1 MRSAPAA
8 LCSLTIGLTIGLALA
23 LIALGCGG
31 EHLEAPQVIAAPAR
45 HVAASAAA
53 PRSSAD
59 LKAPAPPP
67 EAPEPEA
74 LRFFLDHLSAPAVP
88 PASGAPPG
96 VATIALANTALGE
109 AAGLTPSGPPVFARL
124 APGQRITVPVTL
136 PPGRCATFLAQG
148 SLGVIE
154 IDLFLT
160 TPADGKVPAFLA
172 SEVASGPVA
181 VIGGR
186 RGCLAAPEGAPSAL
200 ELHAV
205 LRRGEGA
212 VLVQAFARD
221 APP

>member
-1 MRSAPAA
+1 MGSARAA
-8 LCSLTIGLTIGLALA
+8 RCSMVLVLGAIVV
-23 LIALGCGG
+23 GCGG
-31 EHLEAPQVIAAPAR
+31 EPTPGPLVIAAPAR
-45 HVAASAAA
+45 SAVASAA

-59 LKAPAPPP
+59 LKPPAAPLD
-67 EAPEPEA
+67 APEPEA
-74 LRFFLDHLSAPAVP
+74 LRFFLDHLAAPAVT
-88 PASGAPPG
+88 ASSGAPPG

-109 AAGLTPSGPPVFARL
+109 TDGLTAQGPPVFARL
-124 APGQRITVPVTL
+124 LPGQRLTIPVAL

-148 SLGVIE
+148 GLGVIE

-186 RGCLAAPEGAPSAL
+186 RGCIAAPAGAPSAL

-205 LRRGEGA
+205 VRRGDGA
-212 VLVQAFARD
+212 VLVQTFARD
-221 APP
+221 TPP

>member
-8 LCSLTIGLTIGLALA
+8 GRSIGLALA
-23 LIALGCGG
+23 LSLLGCGG
-31 EHLEAPQVIAAPAR
+31 EHVEAPLVIAAPPRRA
-45 HVAASAAA
+45 VTSAGA

-88 PASGAPPG
+88 LASAAPPG
-96 VATIALANTALGE
+96 VAAIALANSALGE
-109 AAGLTPSGPPVFARL
+109 AAGLAAQGPPVFARL
-124 APGQRITVPVTL
+124 AVGQRVTLPVSL
-136 PPGRCATFLAQG
+136 PPGRCVTFLAQG
-148 SLGVIE
+148 GLGVIE

-160 TPADGKVPAFLA
+160 TPATGAVPAFLA

-186 RGCLAAPEGAPSAL
+186 HGCLPTPEGAPPAL
-200 ELHAV
+200 ELHVV

-212 VLVQAFARD
+212 VLVQTFARD

>member
-8 LCSLTIGLTIGLALA
+8 PRSIALALA
-23 LIALGCGG
+23 VIAIGCGG
-31 EHLEAPQVIAAPAR
+31 EHVEAPQVIAAPAR
-45 HVAASAAA
+45 HGVASASA

-59 LKAPAPPP
+59 LKAPAAPP

-88 PASGAPPG
+88 PASGKPPG
-96 VATIALANTALGE
+96 VAAIALANTALGE
-109 AAGLTPSGPPVFARL
+109 AAGLASSGPPVFARL
-124 APGQRITVPVTL
+124 LPGQRITIPVAL

-148 SLGVIE
+148 GLGVIE

-160 TPADGKVPAFLA
+160 TPATGSVPAFLA

-186 RGCLAAPEGAPSAL
+186 RGCMAAPEGAPTAL

-212 VLVQAFARD
+212 VLVQTFARD

>member
-1 MRSAPAA
+1 MRSALAVPRA
-8 LCSLTIGLTIGLALA
+8 LAIALALA
-23 LIALGCGG
+23 AIALGCGG
-31 EHLEAPQVIAAPAR
+31 EHVEAPQVIAAPAR
-45 HVAASAAA
+45 PAVASAAA
-53 PRSSAD
+53 ARSSAD
-59 LKAPAPPP
+59 LQAPAPPP

-74 LRFFLDHLSAPAVP
+74 LRFFLDHLSAPAMP
-88 PASGAPPG
+88 FASGAPPG
-96 VATIALANTALGE
+96 VAAIALANTALGE
-109 AAGLTPSGPPVFARL
+109 AAGLTAQGPPVFARL

-136 PPGRCATFLAQG
+136 PPGRCATLLAQG
-148 SLGVIE
+148 GLGVIE

-160 TPADGKVPAFLA
+160 TPATGSVPAFLA

-186 RGCLAAPEGAPSAL
+186 RGCMAAPEGAPSAL

-212 VLVQAFARD
+212 VLVQIWSRD